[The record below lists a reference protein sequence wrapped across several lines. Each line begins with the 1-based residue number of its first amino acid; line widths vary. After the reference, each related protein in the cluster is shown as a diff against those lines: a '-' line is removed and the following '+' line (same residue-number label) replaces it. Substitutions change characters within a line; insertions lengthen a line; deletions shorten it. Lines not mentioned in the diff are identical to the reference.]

1 MDLNKYIG
9 IKYSDYNCWELV
21 TLFYRN
27 ELNVELPKYY
37 EKRSEDR
44 DKLSEII
51 YDKKS
56 EYVEVPFKDLR
67 KYDLLLF
74 YVKGVASHI
83 GVYLGRGKFLHTRE
97 DIDTV
102 IEALD
107 NWKTKLAGIYRYEHK
122 ISEESS
128 IKHRS

>member
-1 MDLNKYIG
+1 MNISKYIG

-21 TLFYRN
+21 ALFYAQ
-27 ELNVELPKYY
+27 ELNTILPKYY
-37 EKRSEDR
+37 EQRSEDR
-44 DKLSEII
+44 DKLSGII

-56 EYVEVPFKDLR
+56 DYIEVSFENLR
-67 KYDLLLF
+67 EYDLLLF

-102 IEALD
+102 VESLD
-107 NWKTKLAGIYRYEHK
+107 KWKTKLAGIYRYEHK

-128 IKHRS
+128 IKH

>member
-1 MDLNKYIG
+1 MDVSKYIG

-21 TLFYRN
+21 ALFYSQ
-27 ELNVELPKYY
+27 ELNTILPKYY
-37 EKRSEDR
+37 EQRSEDR
-44 DKLSEII
+44 DKLSGII

-56 EYVEVPFKDLR
+56 DYIEVSFDNLR
-67 KYDLLLF
+67 EYDLLLF

-97 DIDTV
+97 DVDTV
-102 IEALD
+102 VESLD
-107 NWKTKLAGIYRYEHK
+107 KWKTKLAGIYRYEHK

-128 IKHRS
+128 IKY

>member
-1 MDLNKYIG
+1 MDVSKYIG

-21 TLFYRN
+21 ALFYSQ
-27 ELNVELPKYY
+27 ELNTSLPKYY
-37 EKRSEDR
+37 EQRSEDR
-44 DKLSEII
+44 DKLSGII

-56 EYVEVPFKDLR
+56 DYIEVSFDNLR
-67 KYDLLLF
+67 EYDLLLF

-97 DIDTV
+97 DVDTV
-102 IEALD
+102 VESLD
-107 NWKTKLAGIYRYEHK
+107 KWKTKLAGIYRYEHK

-128 IKHRS
+128 IKY